1 MCSVIC
7 AVLYI
12 NCRPNMGIKSLFT
25 FIPVDVEIV
34 ALFSTPF
41 SFRLALRATR
51 KSVLQGVS
59 PYPRHG
65 LKLV

>member
-12 NCRPNMGIKSLFT
+12 NCRPNMDIKSLFT
-25 FIPVDVEIV
+25 FIPVNVEIV
-34 ALFSTPF
+34 ALFSTPV
-41 SFRLALRATR
+41 SLWLAPRATQ

-65 LKLV
+65 LKHI